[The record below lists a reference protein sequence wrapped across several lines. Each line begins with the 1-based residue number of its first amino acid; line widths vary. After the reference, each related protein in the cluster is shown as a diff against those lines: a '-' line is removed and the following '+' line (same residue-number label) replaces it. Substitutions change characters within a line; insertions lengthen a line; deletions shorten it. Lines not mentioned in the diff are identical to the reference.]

1 MSELII
7 MTSSFCQPP
16 LDQKPTIAIRPS
28 IPFDFLSNDWY
39 QNNTIAQTRCVQA
52 LLSSSSFQLFFL
64 AF

>member
-1 MSELII
+1 MNELII
-7 MTSSFCQPP
+7 MTSSFCQPR

-39 QNNTIAQTRCVQA
+39 QNTI
-52 LLSSSSFQLFFL
+52 LSLKLVLCPSSSFQLFFL